1 MGGLNNLSGSI
12 LRGGAMESERLAES
26 LSLAS
31 EWLVRI
37 AQVKEEVPTGN
48 VRTHHK
54 HTYWRGAIKGEYS
67 VKDKEWSFFAPV
79 WHTGQAVKALV
90 MAHKVLKEDWLL
102 EAAKAGADFILHN
115 QVRDKTDPDSGLI
128 LAYEDFPDKVTISG
142 ILECLDGLIYLS
154 EASGEESY
162 WEAAV
167 EAARW
172 VLDRAY
178 QGDGLFYD
186 LYDPEGRRFV
196 EYAYKIRGR
205 PLPDDGILGKVYKK
219 TGEKR
224 FLEIFLETCDRLLR
238 DEDPPG
244 NWVNYPPCNPVTG
257 SIHPRHA
264 YWWGRPMIYAFQE
277 TGDRRYLA
285 CALRSG
291 QWYKK
296 AQRRD
301 GGLIRGTYRDFSTNS
316 FGHATSGIC
325 CAMILW
331 QELDKV
337 LGERLFQKPFE
348 LGLEYCL
355 NMQFRQVSDPNLKGC
370 ILEKVLPPDGTDRSP
385 YHIRDLGTI
394 FFVQAVSMYL
404 GETSS

>member
-1 MGGLNNLSGSI
+1 
-12 LRGGAMESERLAES
+12 MESERLAES

-142 ILECLDGLIYLS
+142 ILGCLDGLIYLS

-196 EYAYKIRGR
+196 EYAYKIKRASAAGR
-205 PLPDDGILGKVYKK
+205 WHPGK
-219 TGEKR
+219 G
-224 FLEIFLETCDRLLR
+224 LQ
-238 DEDPPG
+238 ED
-244 NWVNYPPCNPVTG
+244 W
-257 SIHPRHA
+257 
-264 YWWGRPMIYAFQE
+264 
-277 TGDRRYLA
+277 
-285 CALRSG
+285 
-291 QWYKK
+291 
-296 AQRRD
+296 
-301 GGLIRGTYRDFSTNS
+301 
-316 FGHATSGIC
+316 
-325 CAMILW
+325 
-331 QELDKV
+331 
-337 LGERLFQKPFE
+337 
-348 LGLEYCL
+348 
-355 NMQFRQVSDPNLKGC
+355 
-370 ILEKVLPPDGTDRSP
+370 
-385 YHIRDLGTI
+385 
-394 FFVQAVSMYL
+394 
-404 GETSS
+404 